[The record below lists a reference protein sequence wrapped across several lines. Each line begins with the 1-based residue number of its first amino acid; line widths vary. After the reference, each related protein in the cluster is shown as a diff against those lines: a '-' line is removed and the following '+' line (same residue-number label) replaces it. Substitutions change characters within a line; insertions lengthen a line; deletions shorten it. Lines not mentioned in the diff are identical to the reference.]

1 MRNIQI
7 KFCTLLS
14 LIILPSLSIATS
26 APPNNAEVLI
36 SAYFKY
42 NIVKEV
48 KKSAE
53 AITATDTAKTEITD
67 TLNSWS
73 KQQQQQ
79 IRASLQKQFN
89 DDAKETFSFFVKNYT
104 AAEKDNDLDYLKTLT
119 ARLSNSPA
127 PKSFIQLRNIAINQW
142 LKDDINSAGTLLS
155 EIQTWNDLPSST
167 RSTLSLQDWLE
178 RDKNA
183 PPPTPPEPSLA
194 NAEPDLPAFVEL
206 DEDEGSAM
214 DIYDKLQS
222 KRRAQVLAESQKYM
236 KQIAD
241 ERKSA
246 EEEYAQRKSAK
257 ATKEAAAVKAQAQ
270 KLAAAESEVME
281 QRKHTWTARFS
292 RLATSVVGGTFSAV
306 TGGVG
311 SAAGAAAAQAIFE

>member
-1 MRNIQI
+1 MRNIHI
-7 KFCTLLS
+7 KFCTLLA
-14 LIILPSLSIATS
+14 LIILPSLCVATTTS
-26 APPNNAEVLI
+26 PNNAEVLI
-36 SAYFKY
+36 SSYFKY

-48 KKSAE
+48 KKSATG
-53 AITATDTAKTEITD
+53 ITTSDTAKTQITD

-79 IRASLQKQFN
+79 IRASLQNQFA
-89 DDAKETFSFFVKNYT
+89 DKAKENFSSFVKNYT
-104 AAEKDNDLDYLKTLT
+104 AAEKDNDLTYLKTLT
-119 ARLSNSPA
+119 DLLNVSPA
-127 PKSFIQLRNIAINQW
+127 PKTFEQLRSIAINQW
-142 LKDDINSAGTLLS
+142 LKNDINSAGTLLS
-155 EIQTWNDLPSST
+155 EIQTWNELPQKTS
-167 RSTLSLQDWLE
+167 STLSLHNWLE
-178 RDKNA
+178 RDKNTV
-183 PPPTPPEPSLA
+183 PPVVPEPSLA
-194 NAEPDLPAFVEL
+194 SAEPDLPDFVEL
-206 DEDEGSAM
+206 DEDAESSM
-214 DIYDKLQS
+214 DIYDKLQN

-236 KQIAD
+236 KQIAE

-257 ATKEAAAVKAQAQ
+257 ATKEAAAVKSQAQ

-292 RLATSVVGGTFSAV
+292 RLVTSVAGGTFSAV